1 MCCAIHVPSHYVML
15 FRAANGMRYSAV
27 LKPASAEVAIA
38 SFIFARIR
46 VTAYE
51 FDEGPAA
58 EA

>member
-1 MCCAIHVPSHYVML
+1 ML